1 MPAELPVV
9 SSSPN
14 GTPVEP
20 GQIEKALKRL
30 WAESDGVSTRASL
43 MNLAVYSEDPNGL
56 DTGSALVSELTRTHA
71 CRAILINAHP
81 DAPESRVQSWIN
93 VHCHVSRAGAKQVCC
108 EQLSFLLEGAATQHI
123 PNIVFSHLDS
133 DLPLTFCWLGNLH
146 SFTDQRFWTWVDKL
160 IVDSLNWTDPKA
172 ELALLRD
179 ILKSAPRLCM
189 RDINWMRSVYL
200 RGALTQAFDHPA
212 ARVLLDDLAEIEIH
226 HTAERR
232 LTALLV
238 LSWMWVRL
246 GWKEVRRDGSN
257 FVAVTE
263 GENPREIKITLRA
276 AAGEGF
282 SLMAL
287 RSRDSAGEVLITR
300 EPGAEHYRTRM
311 RLRGEGTTER
321 LTPAGTRGVPAL
333 INEELAR
340 GSRSRNCEIT
350 LGRTLE
356 LL

>member
-1 MPAELPVV
+1 MAY
-9 SSSPN
+9 

-20 GQIEKALKRL
+20 ALIDKTLKRL
-30 WAESDGVSTRASL
+30 WAESDNVSTRASL
-43 MNLAVYSEDPNGL
+43 MNLAIYSEDPDGL
-56 DTGSALVSELTRTHA
+56 DTGSALISELTRTHA
-71 CRAILINAHP
+71 CRAILINARP
-81 DAPESRVQSWIN
+81 GAEGSRVRSWIN
-93 VHCHVSRAGAKQVCC
+93 VHCHTTRAGAKQVCC
-108 EQLSFLLEGAATQHI
+108 EQLSFLLEGGATQRI

-146 SFTDQRFWTWVDKL
+146 TFTDQRFWTWVDKL
-160 IVDSLNWTDPKA
+160 IVDSLNWTDPKK
-172 ELALLRD
+172 ELALLQD

-200 RGALTQAFDHPA
+200 RGALTQALDHPA
-212 ARVLLDDLAEIEIH
+212 ALALLENLGEIEIH

-238 LSWMWVRL
+238 LGWMWVRL

-257 FVAVTE
+257 FIGTTG
-263 GENPREIKITLRA
+263 GETPREFKITLKP

-282 SLMAL
+282 TLLAL
-287 RSRDSAGEVLITR
+287 RDAAGEGEVLITR
-300 EPGAEHYRTRM
+300 EQGAAHYRARTR
-311 RLRGEGTTER
+311 LPGEGTTER

-333 INEELAR
+333 INEELSR

-350 LGRTLE
+350 LQRVLE